1 MEHLYNYS
9 LEELTEYFKSIN
21 EKPFRAKQV
30 FQWLYQKN
38 AFDFQEM
45 SNISKDLREKL
56 EKQCIIDT
64 FEIQEKQVSSDGT
77 IKYLFKMIDGNLIE
91 AVLMRHDYGQSLCVT
106 SQVGCNMQC
115 AFCASGLLKKQRNLT
130 AGEMVN
136 QVMAVTKDTGIR
148 VSHVVVMG
156 TGEPFDNYDEVM
168 KFVRI
173 INHPHGL
180 AIGARHITISTCGLV
195 NMIERYS
202 NEGIQTNLAISLHAP
217 NDEIRDQ
224 LMPVNKAFNMDSLR
238 KGVADYI
245 EKTNRRV
252 TFEYILLDD
261 VNDSLAH
268 ARQLAHYMRGLNAY
282 VNLIPYNSVD
292 EHGFKPSS
300 HVEEFKDE
308 LLRLHIN
315 CTVRKEHGRD
325 IDGAC
330 GQLRAKRS
338 GGDIM
343 EYYALTDIGKIR
355 EKNQDQAATAINL
368 KDQVL
373 GVVCDGMGGHKAGEI
388 ASHVVE
394 EHVLTCFKANPP
406 FLDDEEVTN
415 WLMDTV
421 LEAHQIVKRMAN
433 MQEDTKGMGTTV
445 AIAVVDG
452 DDAFF
457 CHVGDSRIYVY
468 DDQEI
473 IQMTRDHT
481 LVNELIQR
489 GAITEEEG
497 KNHRQ
502 KNVLMQAIGVEM
514 NIVPDI
520 QKYKL
525 NGKNILICSDG
536 LFNSL
541 EDEEILNI
549 VKKNMNVK
557 DKVHLL
563 IEQANEHGGHDNIAA
578 VLIEGGR

>member
-136 QVMAVTKDTGIR
+136 QVMAVAKDTGIR
-148 VSHVVVMG
+148 VSHVVV
-156 TGEPFDNYDEVM
+156 
-168 KFVRI
+168 
-173 INHPHGL
+173 NHPHGL

-224 LMPVNKAFNMDSLR
+224 LMPVNKAFNMDALR

-338 GGDIM
+338 GVI
-343 EYYALTDIGKIR
+343 
-355 EKNQDQAATAINL
+355 
-368 KDQVL
+368 
-373 GVVCDGMGGHKAGEI
+373 
-388 ASHVVE
+388 
-394 EHVLTCFKANPP
+394 
-406 FLDDEEVTN
+406 
-415 WLMDTV
+415 
-421 LEAHQIVKRMAN
+421 
-433 MQEDTKGMGTTV
+433 
-445 AIAVVDG
+445 
-452 DDAFF
+452 
-457 CHVGDSRIYVY
+457 
-468 DDQEI
+468 
-473 IQMTRDHT
+473 
-481 LVNELIQR
+481 
-489 GAITEEEG
+489 
-497 KNHRQ
+497 
-502 KNVLMQAIGVEM
+502 
-514 NIVPDI
+514 
-520 QKYKL
+520 
-525 NGKNILICSDG
+525 
-536 LFNSL
+536 
-541 EDEEILNI
+541 
-549 VKKNMNVK
+549 
-557 DKVHLL
+557 
-563 IEQANEHGGHDNIAA
+563 
-578 VLIEGGR
+578 